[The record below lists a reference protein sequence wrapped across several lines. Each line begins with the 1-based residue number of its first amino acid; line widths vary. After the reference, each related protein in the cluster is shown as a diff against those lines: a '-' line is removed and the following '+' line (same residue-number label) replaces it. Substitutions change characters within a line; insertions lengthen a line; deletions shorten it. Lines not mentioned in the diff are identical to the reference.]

1 VSDAVDR
8 TADRLAINEL
18 LASYSWALSDRD
30 WSAWR
35 AVFTDDAHVDYSTA
49 GGPVCGI
56 DEAATW
62 IEPTLAGFERTLSRG
77 GNTVITFDGDDRA
90 TVRSVYTM
98 TMKLAGDTPTFI
110 EASGWYDD
118 VVVRTDAGW
127 KIAERVEQLAYV
139 R

>member
-1 VSDAVDR
+1 VSDAIDH
-8 TADRLAINEL
+8 TADRLAIGEL
-18 LASYSWALSDRD
+18 LAAYTWALSDRD

-35 AVFTDDAHVDYSTA
+35 AVFTDDAQVDYSTA

-56 DEAATW
+56 EEAAEW
-62 IEPTLAGFERTLSRG
+62 IGPTLAGFECTLSRG
-77 GNTVITFDGDDRA
+77 GNTVVTFDGDDRA

-98 TMKLAGDTPTFI
+98 TMKLGGDTPTYI

-118 VVVRTDAGW
+118 VVVRTSAGW
-127 KIAERVEQLAYV
+127 KIARRVEQLVYV

>member
-1 VSDAVDR
+1 VSDTLDR

-18 LASYSWALSDRD
+18 LAAYCWALSDRD

-35 AVFTDDAHVDYSTA
+35 NVFTDDAQVDYSTA

-56 DEAATW
+56 AEAAEW
-62 IEPTLAGFERTLSRG
+62 IGPTLAGFEHTLSRG
-77 GNTVITFDGDDRA
+77 GNTVITFDDHHRA

-110 EASGWYDD
+110 DASGWYDD
-118 VVVRTDAGW
+118 VVVRTSTGW
-127 KIAERVEQLAYV
+127 RISQRVEQLVYV